1 MSLHPSVSYR
11 RIRLWLLAVEL
22 SGHLPQHRRPQLL
35 PCARWRIR
43 VAVDAECRRACWRLA
58 RPSCLPLRFL
68 LRSHLPRPRLALGLG
83 PRPELTPDRGG
94 SEIAACCWAPAARAP
109 LPSAPEGAGKGAR
122 LPPRPKEGRHEKAPR
137 KGGLGGGRP
146 IGRCGLDPGHE
157 FASVDGP
164 CCARVFIGG
173 EGTQGR
179 AWTAGLRE
187 ACWIPARSVSG
198 ARGGGGAEV
207 GAGYGRERCCQ
218 PQREGAMMA
227 STVVSPGL
235 CGMVEAGGVE
245 PPFPPPRADSA
256 TLSGPWRSLPAPP

>member
-1 MSLHPSVSYR
+1 M
-11 RIRLWLLAVEL
+11 L
-22 SGHLPQHRRPQLL
+22 S
-35 PCARWRIR
+35 PCASF
-43 VAVDAECRRACWRLA
+43 VFASSVPSSFASSST
-58 RPSCLPLRFL
+58 PSCPRAWAAAGTGSGSRRLGNRRL
-68 LRSHLPRPRLALGLG
+68 LQGAGGARTSPAG
-83 PRPELTPDRGG
+83 PRRG
-94 SEIAACCWAPAARAP
+94 R
-109 LPSAPEGAGKGAR
+109 
-122 LPPRPKEGRHEKAPR
+122 EGRSASAAAEGGKARESPPD
-137 KGGLGGGRP
+137 GGLGGGRP
-146 IGRCGLDPGHE
+146 TGRCGLDPGYE

-198 ARGGGGAEV
+198 ARGDGGAEV

-245 PPFPPPRADSA
+245 PPFPPQRADSA
-256 TLSGPWRSLPAPP
+256 TLSAPWRSLPAPP